1 MEWHRIKGRELPERF
16 IGPSLLPGY
25 EGWFDA
31 FYELSTDRQ
40 LGMAI
45 GPIPAASIDRQN
57 EGPLFRRVIRAMD
70 GVYLAHVRGVPDVPE
85 SDNPARDA
93 FRAAMRGKA

>member
-1 MEWHRIKGRELPERF
+1 MPDEF

-25 EGWFDA
+25 EDWFDA
-31 FYELSTDRQ
+31 FYELSTDRE
-40 LGMAI
+40 LVMAI

-70 GVYLAHVRGVPDVPE
+70 GVYLAHVRGVPDAPE